1 MSTATV
7 RIYEVLYDVNH
18 PGPAAD
24 GTVIYRSKSKREA
37 ETFASTRTCY
47 GKPAEAL
54 AANVSRRLAERWG
67 VA

>member
-1 MSTATV
+1 MSSATV
-7 RIYEVLYDVNH
+7 RIYEVLYDVDR

-37 ETFASTRTCY
+37 EAFAASHTCY
-47 GKPAEAL
+47 GKPATAEPAD
-54 AANVSRRLAERWG
+54 VPRRLAERWG